1 MVRKRKSLRYHR
13 FAGQKGKD
21 GSELTFNQVEKLED
35 ASQTSKYSS
44 NAKSRFFIRVSMGV
58 R

>member
-1 MVRKRKSLRYHR
+1 MVCKKKSLRYHQS
-13 FAGQKGKD
+13 AGQKGKD

-35 ASQTSKYSS
+35 QTQTSKYSS
-44 NAKSRFFIRVSMGV
+44 NAKSRFFIRESIAV